1 MRLTF
6 WNRGRGSRV
15 WWLVMSCGL
24 GAALALQQTPPQD
37 PAVKLLAQAD
47 AAQGGKRAELLIHLA
62 HLEVDRATQS
72 YVQQHP
78 EQGSAEWGMAEQHAA
93 AAYQALQNQAAHGK
107 KNGVRK
113 VEIEVRKIS
122 LGLQD
127 LAHGLEDEDRTPVE
141 HAAKTFTDLRDHL
154 LNLLFGDGN
163 KGAK

>member
-1 MRLTF
+1 MQRTF
-6 WNRGRGSRV
+6 GSRSGR
-15 WWLVMSCGL
+15 WLLLGCGL
-24 GAALALQQTPPQD
+24 SAAMAMQAPD
-37 PAVKLLAQAD
+37 PAPKLQAEAD

-62 HLEVDRATQS
+62 HLEVDRATQA
-72 YVQQHP
+72 YVQQQVA
-78 EQGSAEWGMAEQHAA
+78 QGAGQLGAAEQHAA
-93 AAYQALQNQAAHGK
+93 AAYLTLQQQAAHGK

-127 LAHGLEDEDRTPVE
+127 LARDVQLEDQSPVA

-154 LNLLFGDGN
+154 LSLLFGDGEN